1 MVWETPC
8 LTVVLVRDFRDMWRR
23 YTAPSDDRTSTAL
36 RDLGPEEVVGAVDE
50 IMSLFLRTAV
60 AAAEAGE
67 GTKLATLAD
76 LG

>member
-1 MVWETPC
+1 MS
-8 LTVVLVRDFRDMWRR
+8 LDYARDHFAGAVRRR
-23 YTAPSDDRTSTAL
+23 YTAPSDDRTSTTL
-36 RDLGPEEVVGAVDE
+36 RDLGPKEAVGAVDE
-50 IMSLFLRTAV
+50 IMSLLLRTAV

>member
-1 MVWETPC
+1 MS
-8 LTVVLVRDFRDMWRR
+8 LDYARDHFGGAVRRH
-23 YTAPSDDRTSTAL
+23 YTAPSDDRTSTTL
-36 RDLGPEEVVGAVDE
+36 RDLGPKEAVGAVDE
-50 IMSLFLRTAV
+50 IMSLLLRTAV